1 VRSEGER
8 GGAWGKGKES
18 ECEEW
23 KTEGG
28 GPTCAVAV
36 AKRKEVGRT
45 AGNPRSGKRTKD
57 RQTDRGLEGARL
69 LLLRDRFGKL
79 MRKDGIT
86 LEQILK
92 YSRRRPRDAKK
103 KKKTFDISIKLK
115 VCECIANGC
124 KNLNRTIKRG
134 F

>member
-1 VRSEGER
+1 VRARG

-36 AKRKEVGRT
+36 AKRNEEVGRT

-57 RQTDRGLEGARL
+57 RQGSRGGPPPPFARPV
-69 LLLRDRFGKL
+69 R
-79 MRKDGIT
+79 
-86 LEQILK
+86 EAH
-92 YSRRRPRDAKK
+92 AK
-103 KKKTFDISIKLK
+103 
-115 VCECIANGC
+115 G
-124 KNLNRTIKRG
+124 RYYP
-134 F
+134 